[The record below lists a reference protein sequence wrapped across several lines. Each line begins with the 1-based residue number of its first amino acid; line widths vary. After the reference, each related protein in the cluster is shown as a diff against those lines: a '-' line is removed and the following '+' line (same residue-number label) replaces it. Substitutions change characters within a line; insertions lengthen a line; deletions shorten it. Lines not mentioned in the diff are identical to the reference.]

1 MEKMKRREFIQY
13 AKKGRLFFQ
22 QREFVIEN
30 LGLQIRIIKR
40 IALTDVPA
48 LISFLKPIHPL
59 L

>member
-1 MEKMKRREFIQY
+1 MKRRKFIQY